1 MVPPSSHGVSR
12 VPRYSGYSQ
21 PLTLF
26 GYRALTFFGRPS
38 HTFLL
43 SACVPYAVQTPVV
56 LLPPVWPL
64 PRSLAT
70 TSGISVD
77 FFSSSYLDVS
87 VQTVPLIYLFIQY
100 MIHELHSCGLLHSD
114 ISGSMCACHSPELF
128 AAYRVLHRLL
138 MPRHPP
144 CALISLNSLFAELCL
159 VLKNHFLEEFYFF
172 RRSLKLYFTHFSKF
186 YLF

>member
-77 FFSSSYLDVS
+77 FSSSPYLDVS
-87 VQTVPLIYLFIQY
+87 VQAVPLIYLFDSVY
-100 MIHELHSCGLLHSD
+100 DVCAYTYGLLHSE
-114 ISGSMCACHSPELF
+114 ICGSIHTC
-128 AAYRVLHRLL
+128 
-138 MPRHPP
+138 
-144 CALISLNSLFAELCL
+144 
-159 VLKNHFLEEFYFF
+159 
-172 RRSLKLYFTHFSKF
+172 
-186 YLF
+186 

>member
-43 SACVPYAVQTPVV
+43 SACVLYAVQTPVV

-77 FFSSSYLDVS
+77 FSSSPYLDVS
-87 VQTVPLIYLFIQY
+87 VQAVPLIYLFDSVY
-100 MIHELHSCGLLHSD
+100 DVCAYTYGLLHSE
-114 ISGSMCACHSPELF
+114 ICGSIHTC
-128 AAYRVLHRLL
+128 
-138 MPRHPP
+138 
-144 CALISLNSLFAELCL
+144 
-159 VLKNHFLEEFYFF
+159 
-172 RRSLKLYFTHFSKF
+172 
-186 YLF
+186 

>member
-43 SACVPYAVQTPVV
+43 SACVLYAVQTPVV

-77 FFSSSYLDVS
+77 FSSSPYLDVS
-87 VQTVPLIYLFIQY
+87 VQAVPLIHLWIQCMMSGHDSRRIAPFGYLRI
-100 MIHELHSCGLLHSD
+100 D
-114 ISGSMCACHSPELF
+114 
-128 AAYRVLHRLL
+128 AYLRL
-138 MPRHPP
+138 PV
-144 CALISLNSLFAELCL
+144 A
-159 VLKNHFLEEFYFF
+159 F
-172 RRSLKLYFTHFSKF
+172 RS
-186 YLF
+186 